1 MEMQI
6 YFTRAKPNYLMSLAL
21 MNLAK
26 YCFVFFLCLIC
37 QLSRPSMHG
46 GVGVCFDTSTS
57 ATYRLGLDNDSLSVE
72 WSLNM
77 QYQ

>member
-26 YCFVFFLCLIC
+26 YRFVFF
-37 QLSRPSMHG
+37 
-46 GVGVCFDTSTS
+46 F
-57 ATYRLGLDNDSLSVE
+57 A
-72 WSLNM
+72 
-77 QYQ
+77 